1 MKKILLTIV
10 LIIII
15 IYSLCYLIFPEEIVL
30 LQVKKENLSIDN
42 LLSKQPI
49 IIENKINREYID
61 KIFKFNLISKI
72 KKNNIW
78 NRTNNKYTLFFA
90 KNDTNIFISNPKKIK
105 YEEPTKNDIV
115 IEIKIKKDQSL
126 ILPYKWYYSLD
137 NKNQVIKYGIHD
149 YITYVY
155 NIIFSFF

>member
-1 MKKILLTIV
+1 MKKFLLAIV

-90 KNDTNIFISNPKKIK
+90 KNDTTIFISNPKKIK

-149 YITYVY
+149 YITYIY

>member
-1 MKKILLTIV
+1 MKKILLAIV

-30 LQVKKENLSIDN
+30 LQVKKENLSINN

-90 KNDTNIFISNPKKIK
+90 KNDTTIFISNPKKIK

-137 NKNQVIKYGIHD
+137 NKNQIIKYGIHD
-149 YITYVY
+149 YITYIY

>member
-1 MKKILLTIV
+1 MKKILLAIV

-90 KNDTNIFISNPKKIK
+90 KNDTTIFISNPKKIK

-149 YITYVY
+149 YITYIY

>member
-1 MKKILLTIV
+1 MKKILLAIV

-90 KNDTNIFISNPKKIK
+90 KNDTTIFINNPKKIK

-137 NKNQVIKYGIHD
+137 NKNQIIKYGIHD
-149 YITYVY
+149 YITYIY

>member
-1 MKKILLTIV
+1 MKKILLAIV
-10 LIIII
+10 LIIAI

-90 KNDTNIFISNPKKIK
+90 KNDTTIFISNPKKIK

-137 NKNQVIKYGIHD
+137 NKNQIIKYGIHD
-149 YITYVY
+149 YITYIY

>member
-1 MKKILLTIV
+1 MKKILLAIV

-90 KNDTNIFISNPKKIK
+90 KNDTTIFISNPKKIK

-137 NKNQVIKYGIHD
+137 NKNQIIKYGIHD
-149 YITYVY
+149 YITYIY

>member
-1 MKKILLTIV
+1 MKNILLAIV

-72 KKNNIW
+72 KKKNIW

-90 KNDTNIFISNPKKIK
+90 KNDTTIFISNPKKIK

-115 IEIKIKKDQSL
+115 IEIKIKKDQSM

-149 YITYVY
+149 YITYIY